1 MIRRQRRVRE
11 VAFSFDSFLDVVT
24 NVVGIIIRLILVV
37 WVGARSYSSLQVLPQ
52 ASSSTQTAKLD
63 EPRIQDPLEQ
73 ELEKHRRELEEA
85 QAKLLEQM
93 RDLDLGQAD
102 QKQTEKE
109 ITTLTTRQQD
119 LQKQGAE
126 LELVAKKAGPA
137 TQVLVQSFDELQQR
151 QKKLTAEL
159 KELDR
164 LPPLKKTLH
173 YRTPVSKPV
182 HSEELLFECG
192 GGRVTF
198 IDIAAMLNEVR
209 QQVEEKGK
217 LLRNS
222 WEITDVT
229 RPAGAFR
236 LRYTVER
243 QRETLDA
250 IVSMA
255 NPAAVGGFSYGLSE
269 WIVEPVAPV
278 RGETAT
284 AALAPGSQFR
294 QVADSIDA
302 KETVVTFWVYPDSFP
317 LYRQLRDYL
326 YERDIIVA
334 GRPLPDGVPI
344 TCSRRGSRSRGQ

>member
-37 WVGARSYSSLQVLPQ
+37 WVGARSYGTLQVLPP
-52 ASSSTQTAKLD
+52 SGSSTQPAKSD
-63 EPRIQDPLEQ
+63 ELKIDDPLEA
-73 ELEKHRRELEEA
+73 ELARHRRELEEA
-85 QAKLLEQM
+85 QARLLEQLK
-93 RDLDLGQAD
+93 DLELGQAD
-102 QKQTEKE
+102 QKQTE
-109 ITTLTTRQQD
+109 TALATLTSRQQE
-119 LQKQGAE
+119 LHEKGAK
-126 LELVAKKAGPA
+126 LELASRQEGAT
-137 TQVLVQSFDELQQR
+137 TQVLVQSFDELQRR
-151 QKKLTAEL
+151 QKKLTDEL

-173 YRTPVSKPV
+173 YRTPVSRPV
-182 HSEELLFECG
+182 HSEELLFECS
-192 GGRVTF
+192 GGRVAF
-198 IDIAAMLNEVR
+198 IDVAAMLNEVR
-209 QQVEEKGK
+209 QRVEEKGK

-222 WEITDVT
+222 WEVSDVT

-236 LRYTVER
+236 LRYTLER

-250 IVSMA
+250 VVSMA

-269 WIVEPVAPV
+269 WVVEPVAPV
-278 RGETAT
+278 RGEPAA
-284 AALAPGSQFR
+284 AALAEGSQFR

-302 KETVVTFWVYPDSFP
+302 KDTVVTFWVYPDSFP

-326 YERDIIVA
+326 YERDVVVA

-344 TCSRRGSRSRGQ
+344 SCTRRGTRSRGQ

>member
-37 WVGARSYSSLQVLPQ
+37 WVGARSYSTLQL
-52 ASSSTQTAKLD
+52 ASQPGVAAQLAHHD
-63 EPRIQDPLEQ
+63 ESPIHDPLEQ
-73 ELEKHRRELEEA
+73 ELEKHRRELAEA

-93 RDLDLGQAD
+93 RELDLGQDD
-102 QKQTEKE
+102 QKQTERE
-109 ITTLTTRQQD
+109 ISEVATRQKE
-119 LQKQGAE
+119 LQQKESE
-126 LELVAKKAGPA
+126 LELTVKKEGST
-137 TQVLVQSFDELQQR
+137 TQVLVQSFDELTRR
-151 QKKLTAEL
+151 QKKLLDEL
-159 KELDR
+159 KELEK
-164 LPPLKKTLH
+164 LPTLKKTLH

-182 HSEELLFECG
+182 HSEELLFECCR
-192 GGRVTF
+192 GRVTF
-198 IDIAAMLNEVR
+198 VDIAAMMNEVR
-209 QQVEEKGK
+209 QQVTEKGK

-236 LRYTVER
+236 LRYTLER

-250 IVSMA
+250 VVSMA

-269 WIVEPVAPV
+269 WIAEPVAPA
-278 RGETAT
+278 RGETAA
-284 AALAPGSQFR
+284 AALAEGSLFR
-294 QVADSIDA
+294 QIADSIDA
-302 KETVVTFWVYPDSFP
+302 KESVVTFWVYPDSFP

-326 YERDIIVA
+326 YEHDIIVA

-344 TCSRRGSRSRGQ
+344 TCSRRGTRSRGQ